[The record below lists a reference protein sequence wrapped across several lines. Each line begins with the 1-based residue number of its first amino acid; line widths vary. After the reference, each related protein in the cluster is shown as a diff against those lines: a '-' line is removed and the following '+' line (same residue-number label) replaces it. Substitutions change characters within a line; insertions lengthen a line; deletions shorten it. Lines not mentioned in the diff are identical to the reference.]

1 MPRRFPTYGYG
12 SMRPVRPGTAH
23 AAAWR
28 SRSRSQGTPA
38 RPRRGLAGELGE
50 VIRLYRVWL
59 LVAVVSFII
68 GYALGTWFGHDL
80 AARAHLR

>member
-1 MPRRFPTYGYG
+1 
-12 SMRPVRPGTAH
+12 MRHSRPGTPAP

-28 SRSRSQGTPA
+28 SRSRGTPA

-50 VIRLYRVWL
+50 VIRLYRVWF
-59 LVAVVSFII
+59 LVALVSFIV